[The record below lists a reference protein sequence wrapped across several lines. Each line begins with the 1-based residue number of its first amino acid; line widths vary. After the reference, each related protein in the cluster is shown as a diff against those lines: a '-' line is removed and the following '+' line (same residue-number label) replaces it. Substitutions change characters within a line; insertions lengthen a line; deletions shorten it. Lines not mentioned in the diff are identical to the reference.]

1 MGLWKRIRLALTI
14 KAHRALDNA
23 EDPRE
28 TLEYA
33 YGQQLELLRKV
44 RRGLVE
50 VATSRRLLEEQGRRL
65 SERAPRFGDQAE
77 RALAAGR
84 EDLARLALER
94 KQSALTG
101 LADLGR
107 QITEVSE
114 DERRLS
120 ATAERLAVHV
130 DEFRAR
136 RNVISA
142 RYTAAEAQVQ
152 VREALTGIS
161 DEVGQLWQALERA
174 EDRTERMQARAT
186 ALDALVAGAALVL
199 PGPGGDQ
206 IERELRALESGAAV
220 DQELGALKARLD
232 EEGRR

>member
-1 MGLWKRIRLALTI
+1 MGLWKRLRLMFTI
-14 KAHRALDNA
+14 KAHGVLDGA
-23 EDPRE
+23 EDPRA

-33 YGQQLELLRKV
+33 YGQQLEMLRKV

-50 VATSRRLLEEQGRRL
+50 VATSRRLLEEQARRL
-65 SERAPRFGDQAE
+65 NERAPHLADQAQ
-77 RALAAGR
+77 RALGAGR

-94 KQSALTG
+94 KQAALTA
-101 LADLGR
+101 LADLTH
-107 QITEVSE
+107 QIAGVAE

-130 DEFRAR
+130 EEFRAR

-142 RYTAAEAQVQ
+142 RYTAAEAQVE

-161 DEVGQLWQALERA
+161 DEVGQLWMALERA

-186 ALDALVAGAALVL
+186 AIDALVAGAALAL

-206 IERELRALESGAAV
+206 IERELRALESGEAV
-220 DQELGALKARLD
+220 DQELRALKARH
-232 EEGRR
+232 EEERQ